1 MLVKLKVGKEPTRQ
15 KEEGNVFKKERTTSG
30 MTLKQNELGRS
41 EKQNDWCDWNVGREM
56 TKGKIMQDLIDHL
69 KKLGYYFK
77 GYRYHWR
84 GSSKVRL
91 ERLKGYSGCCV
102 EDAL

>member
-41 EKQNDWCDWNVGREM
+41 EKQNDWCD
-56 TKGKIMQDLIDHL
+56 
-69 KKLGYYFK
+69 
-77 GYRYHWR
+77 
-84 GSSKVRL
+84 
-91 ERLKGYSGCCV
+91 
-102 EDAL
+102 